1 VILNSKINCM
11 KFCKFFLAILFCSN
25 VGSAGAVVMMDVNNQ
40 DGGPSYTELDFSYD
54 FSSIDWAS
62 NIVVNSVTWNVRSEF
77 NDTAF
82 DDALSFESLS
92 FGFHPYTYESFN
104 LSPPYGEPN
113 LPLDVMAVAVSSL
126 LIDGLLTAQI
136 KFADI
141 GYMSYFDDEVF
152 WYTSVV
158 VDYEYGVAEPSIIAL
173 MGLGLVGLGFA
184 RRRRFQA

>member
-1 VILNSKINCM
+1 VILNSEINYM

-25 VGSAGAVVMMDVNNQ
+25 VGSAGAVVMTDINNQ
-40 DGGPSYTELDFSYD
+40 SGGPSYTELDFSYD

-62 NIVVNSVTWNVRSEF
+62 NIVVNSVTWNVRSEY
-77 NDTAF
+77 NDTAG

-92 FGFHPYTYESFN
+92 FGFHPYTFD
-104 LSPPYGEPN
+104 PAMPYNGEPN
-113 LPLDVMAVAVSSL
+113 LPLDVMSVAVSSL
-126 LIDGLLTAQI
+126 LIDGLLTAKI
-136 KFADI
+136 KFADLD
-141 GYMSYFDDEVF
+141 GYYNDNVY
-152 WYTSVV
+152 WYTDVV